1 MMISV
6 CIATYN
12 GEKFLREQLMSIL
25 SQLSDEDEIIISDD
39 NSQDSTISI
48 IEAIKSPLLHLYVNN
63 GECGYTANFENA
75 LRYAKGDY
83 IFLADQDDIWMPDKV
98 SVCVKF
104 LQSYSLI
111 ISDGIIIDENGNK
124 IGESFY
130 EQRKSKKGLF
140 NALLRFSFLGC
151 CLAFRKEILQRAMP
165 FPADHLLCTHDNWLT
180 LIGMMYYKSIV
191 IDDKLIC
198 YRRHSA
204 NSSSG
209 GFINST
215 SIWFKIRYRV
225 YLLGNLIIRGMFKS
239 V

>member
-39 NSQDSTISI
+39 NSQDSTINI

-63 GECGYTANFENA
+63 GKRGYTANFENA

>member
-1 MMISV
+1 MISV

-39 NSQDSTISI
+39 NSQDSTINI

-63 GECGYTANFENA
+63 GARGYTANFENA

-225 YLLGNLIIRGMFKS
+225 YLLGTLLIRGMFKS

>member
-25 SQLSDEDEIIISDD
+25 SQLSAEDEIIISDD

-48 IEAIKSPLLHLYVNN
+48 IEAIKSPLLHLYVNS
-63 GECGYTANFENA
+63 GERGYTANFENA
-75 LRYAKGDY
+75 LRYV
-83 IFLADQDDIWMPDKV
+83 FLADQDDIWMPDKV